1 MRTVEA
7 KLADWHRLYKELA
20 QAQSRLEAGGVLPHD
35 GSERGELEAEVARLQ
50 RDCDV
55 ALDAVHTLLYR
66 RKGESASQQ
75 MGQLV

>member
-1 MRTVEA
+1 MRTVES

-20 QAQSRLEAGGVLPHD
+20 QAQSRLEQTTAVSDADAG
-35 GSERGELEAEVARLQ
+35 RGELEEEVARLQ

-66 RKGESASQQ
+66 RKSSAPPEPRTQA
-75 MGQLV
+75 

>member
-20 QAQSRLEAGGVLPHD
+20 QAQSRLQEGGALLD
-35 GSERGELEAEVARLQ
+35 GPLARTELEEEVARLQ
-50 RDCDV
+50 RECDV

-66 RKGESASQQ
+66 KKSAGAPEPRRQQ
-75 MGQLV
+75 A

>member
-20 QAQSRLEAGGVLPHD
+20 QAQSRLESGGALPDDRAG
-35 GSERGELEAEVARLQ
+35 RGELEAEVARLQ

-55 ALDAVHTLLYR
+55 ALDAVHTLLYKR
-66 RKGESASQQ
+66 ASGAATQQ
-75 MGQLV
+75 RQQA

>member
-20 QAQSRLEAGGVLPHD
+20 QAQSRLEQGGALPD
-35 GSERGELEAEVARLQ
+35 GRAARGELEAEVARLQ

-66 RKGESASQQ
+66 KSGAAAEQ
-75 MGQLV
+75 MEQRA

>member
-20 QAQSRLEAGGVLPHD
+20 QAQSRLEEGGTLLDAGAG
-35 GSERGELEAEVARLQ
+35 RGELEAHVARLQ

-55 ALDAVHTLLYR
+55 ALDAVHSVLYAGKSGAAGEPR
-66 RKGESASQQ
+66 RQQ
-75 MGQLV
+75 A